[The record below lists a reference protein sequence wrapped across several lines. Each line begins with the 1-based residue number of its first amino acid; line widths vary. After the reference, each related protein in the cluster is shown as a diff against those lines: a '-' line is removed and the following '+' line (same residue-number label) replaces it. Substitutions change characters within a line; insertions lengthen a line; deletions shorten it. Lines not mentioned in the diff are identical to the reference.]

1 MDKANDPQ
9 APGGLR
15 ILIVDDSA
23 DTTEMAALALAVH
36 GYQVRT
42 APDGPTAL
50 RMVQEQRPDVILLDI
65 GLPQVD
71 GWEVARRLRE
81 LTGPEAKPPVLI
93 AISGYGGA
101 EIAQCSQ
108 AAGINLHLVKPVD
121 MDELRQLLSRLLLA

>member
-1 MDKANDPQ
+1 MDDMNDPQ

-23 DTTEMAALALAVH
+23 DATEMAALALAVH
-36 GYQVRT
+36 GHQVRT

-65 GLPQVD
+65 GLPQMD

-93 AISGYGGA
+93 AISAYG
-101 EIAQCSQ
+101 
-108 AAGINLHLVKPVD
+108 
-121 MDELRQLLSRLLLA
+121 